1 MVRAIMHGCN
11 GAMGQV
17 ISGIAAK
24 DEEISIVA
32 GIDMRTEQKN
42 DYPVFASLNECKVEA
57 DVVIDFSNAKAV
69 DELLNYCGEKKLP
82 LVLCTT
88 GLSEDQLAK
97 VTETSKETA
106 ILKSANMSL
115 GINTLMDLLQTAI
128 KKLAPAGFDVEIVEK
143 HHNQKL
149 DAPSGTALALADAMN
164 EAMDNTYSY
173 KLDRSS
179 ERKKRDAKEIGIQAV
194 RGGSIVGEIPE
205 IYQYQIQVGFTE
217 CIIVNASYF
226 YISKEFVRDN
236 IDIEILTELLSLG
249 ELVDSDA
256 NKVTNVFSTLF

>member
-1 MVRAIMHGCN
+1 M
-11 GAMGQV
+11 
-17 ISGIAAK
+17 
-24 DEEISIVA
+24 
-32 GIDMRTEQKN
+32 
-42 DYPVFASLNECKVEA
+42 
-57 DVVIDFSNAKAV
+57 IDFSNAKAV

-194 RGGSIVGEIPE
+194 RGGSIVGEHEVIFAGTDE
-205 IYQYQIQVGFTE
+205 VIEFKHTAY
-217 CIIVNASYF
+217 
-226 YISKEFVRDN
+226 SKAIFGKGAVEAAKFLKGKSAGMYDMHDV
-236 IDIEILTELLSLG
+236 IHAE
-249 ELVDSDA
+249 
-256 NKVTNVFSTLF
+256 